1 MERWTDRLAIR
12 PRTLLVTAFILVL
25 LLVTQHFSFALFHTV
40 AELFAI
46 IVAVSV
52 FMVMWNSRR
61 FLDNN
66 YLLFLGISLLFIAAI
81 DAAHLITYRGVGII
95 PDAGVDLPTQFW
107 IAGRFLQAGVFLVA
121 PSLLDRRKNV
131 RVWVSV
137 LALLSAA
144 LIAAVVSGLF
154 PTCLTATG
162 LTVFK
167 RVSEYLIIGLLCA
180 ALFRLR
186 ARAERFDDALLG
198 LVSASILVTAGSEFF
213 FTLYSDP
220 FGVANLVGHFLRII
234 AFYLLYRATVQAAL
248 QEPYGVLFRE
258 LAQYAEALR
267 ISEERE
273 RHAKEAQR
281 EIAEKLQRSML
292 YVSTDTPG
300 VRLGHTYRSADEL
313 ALIGGDLYDAVTLAD
328 GRVAFYLGDVS
339 GKGIDAATASSV
351 VRTTLRV
358 IALSKRTPSEVLAA
372 ANRVLLSV
380 LPSATFATAVFG
392 VLDTDARTLVL
403 ANAGHPDPYRCAPDA
418 CEPLLVE
425 RGVPLGL
432 FDDSVYPEA
441 SYELAPD
448 DIVVFYSDGLLDT
461 RKGQDFFG
469 EERIRA
475 ALDGLHTRSP
485 QRVAEGLLA
494 SAERFAEGHHADDIA
509 VLAFSYGY
517 GDGETRRAAPK
528 DRP

>member
-12 PRTLLVTAFILVL
+12 PRTLLVTTFILVL
-25 LLVTQHFSFALFHTV
+25 LLVMQYFNFALFHTV
-40 AELFAI
+40 AELFAV

-66 YLLFLGISLLFIAAI
+66 YLLFLGISLLFVAAI
-81 DAAHLITYRGVGII
+81 DVAHLITYRGVGIV
-95 PDAGVDLPTQFW
+95 PDVGVDVPTQFW
-107 IAGRFLQAGVFLVA
+107 IAGRFLQAGVFLIA
-121 PSLLDRRKNV
+121 PSLLDRRKDV
-131 RVWVSV
+131 RMWMSAVG
-137 LALLSAA
+137 LLTAL
-144 LIAAVVSGLF
+144 LIAAVVFDLF

-162 LTVFK
+162 LTAFK
-167 RVSEYLIIGLLCA
+167 RVSEYVIIGLLFA

-186 ARAERFDDALLG
+186 ARADRFDASLLG
-198 LVSASILVTAGSEFF
+198 IVSASILVTAGSEFF

-220 FGVANLVGHFLRII
+220 FGVANLIGHFLRIM

-292 YVSTDTPG
+292 YVSTETPG

-328 GRVAFYLGDVS
+328 GRVAFFLGDVS

-358 IALSKRTPSEVLAA
+358 IALSERTPSEVLAS
-372 ANRVLLSV
+372 ANRVLLNV
-380 LPSATFATAVFG
+380 LPAATFATAVFG
-392 VLDTDARTLVL
+392 VLDTTTGALVL
-403 ANAGHPDPYRCAPDA
+403 ANAGHPDPYRCAPDV
-418 CEPLLVE
+418 CEALLAE

-432 FDDSVYPEA
+432 FEDSAYPETTFK
-441 SYELAPD
+441 LAPED
-448 DIVVFYSDGLLDT
+448 VVVFYSDGLLDT
-461 RKGQDFFG
+461 RNGEDFFG

-475 ALDGLHTRSP
+475 ALDELDTRSP
-485 QRVAEGLLA
+485 QRVAEGILA
-494 SAERFAEGHHADDIA
+494 SAERFAQGSHTDDVA
-509 VLAFSYGY
+509 VLAFSYGS
-517 GDGETRRAAPK
+517 
-528 DRP
+528 